1 MGSCRTIRRA
11 HSGDASAACG
21 GRSCRHGTFEFLR
34 RTLVHGARSLSLGLV
49 MVSARPPQ
57 GHQDSPAPLPDFPG
71 TGLLRAANTR
81 NVFQARSTLAPGG
94 QVFARFGISYRSEE
108 HTSELQSLTN
118 LVCRLLLEKKNHTN
132 KRVLTR

>member
-1 MGSCRTIRRA
+1 MIRRPPRSTLFPYTTLFRSY
-11 HSGDASAACG
+11 SGNASAACG

-94 QVFARFGISYRSEE
+94 QVFARFGISYAAA
-108 HTSELQSLTN
+108 
-118 LVCRLLLEKKNHTN
+118 CRGFSHALPALSA
-132 KRVLTR
+132 V